1 MSREEKRDCGNARVS
16 VVVPAEVPTL
26 LPTAAAELLKL
37 LVEAHVS
44 RSVERQPNRPE
55 AA

>member
-1 MSREEKRDCGNARVS
+1 MSREEKRDCSIAGVS

-26 LPTAAAELLKL
+26 LPDAAAELLKL
-37 LVEAHVS
+37 LVDAHVS
-44 RSVERQPNRPE
+44 RSAERQPNRPE

>member
-1 MSREEKRDCGNARVS
+1 MAREEKRDCGSARVS

-26 LPTAAAELLKL
+26 LPAAAAELLKL
-37 LVEAHVS
+37 LVDAHVS
-44 RSVERQPNRPE
+44 RSAERQPDRPE